1 MALIDGSHEITTQT
15 TTQFYTDELTNSKI
29 LLFEIDK
36 AILTI
41 TQGNHQSYKLNSGQS
56 SQTVTRADLPSL
68 INRRQE
74 LIGQIRQL
82 EILLGCGNP
91 SVINT
96 RPGW

>member
-15 TTQFYTDELTNSKI
+15 TTEFWQDELVNSKV
-29 LLFEIDK
+29 LLVEIEK

-41 TQGNHQSYKLNSGQS
+41 TQQNHQSYKLNSGQS

-74 LIGQIRQL
+74 LIGQIRQI
-82 EILLGCGNP
+82 EILLGVGNP
-91 SVINT
+91 SVIT
-96 RPGW
+96 AKPGW